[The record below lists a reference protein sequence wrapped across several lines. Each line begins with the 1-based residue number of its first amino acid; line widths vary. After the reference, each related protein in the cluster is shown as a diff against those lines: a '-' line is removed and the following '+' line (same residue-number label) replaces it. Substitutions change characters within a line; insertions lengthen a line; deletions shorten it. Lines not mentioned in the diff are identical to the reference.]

1 MKEEIIKLLKESD
14 NYVSGEEISKGL
26 GITRASVWKHIK
38 VLKEDVYEIVGV
50 SNKGYKLVN
59 SPDLILKSDINK
71 YLTTRYIGQNIEYF
85 KSLSSTNDKAKLLGN
100 SIDIK
105 DGTIIIAEEQ
115 SGGKGRLGR
124 YWSSPKGGLWLSIIL
139 RPNIE
144 PTNAHKITQIASAA
158 LIKTL
163 NNYGIDAK
171 IKWPNDIYL
180 NNKKICG
187 ILTEMKCDMDRIN
200 YIVVG
205 VGINVNINS
214 NNILEE
220 LKNTATSLKI
230 ETNISYDRNKLL
242 ALFLNNF
249 EYLYIDFIEKNI
261 YSEVAEISKTHS
273 LIINKQAFLV
283 TSRGKEKVNCI
294 GLDDNGELIVLDENG
309 NIKNILSGEI
319 TFK

>member
-14 NYVSGEEISKGL
+14 TYVSGEEISKVL

-38 VLKEDVYEIVGV
+38 VLKEDGYEIVGV

-100 SIDIK
+100 NIDIK
-105 DGTIIIAEEQ
+105 DGTTIIAEEQ

-124 YWSSPKGGLWLSIIL
+124 HWSSPKGGLWTSIIL

-163 NNYGIDAK
+163 KSYGIDVK

-200 YIVVG
+200 YIIVG

-214 NNILEE
+214 NDIPEE
-220 LKNTATSLKI
+220 LKDTATSLKI
-230 ETNISYDRNKLL
+230 ETTISYDRNKLL

-283 TSRGKEKVNCI
+283 TSRGKEKINCI

-309 NIKNILSGEI
+309 NKKNILSGEI